1 MTDEVSGRNGSG
13 IPGAR
18 VAGGRSA
25 RSVPSPDASR
35 RQMLAVTAAAGLGVL
50 TGCGGTPSAGGS
62 APKAA
67 PPDGSRSSPSTGA
80 GTSGS
85 SPSSGSGAPGP
96 SGSPTAR
103 PGRPHKRSRP
113 ELPRGG
119 RELFPHYRMVGFC
132 GLPGAAALGRLGT
145 GTPARRAAEVEKVAH
160 RYAAGRE
167 PLPVLELLATV
178 ANASAGPDGTYRSRT
193 PAATIRR
200 FHDVARDRRAML
212 LLNIQPGRA
221 PVLDEVK
228 ALREWLVH
236 PDVGIALDPEW
247 EMARGQVPGD
257 TYGRT
262 SGQELTR
269 VARYLS
275 GLVEAHDLPQ
285 KPLVFHQVAPSVVQK
300 QSALRPQPGV
310 ALIKSADGIG
320 SPGLKRGTWQR
331 LVRDL
336 PQGLYTGFK
345 LFYEE
350 DAQGSRLMTPKEV
363 LALRPQPEY
372 VMYE

>member
-1 MTDEVSGRNGSG
+1 MADEVSGRLDAG
-13 IPGAR
+13 IRRAGA
-18 VAGGRSA
+18 AGRRA
-25 RSVPSPDASR
+25 AAPSPAPAPDGSR
-35 RQMLAVTAAAGLGVL
+35 RHLLAAAAAAGLGLL
-50 TGCGGTPSAGGS
+50 TACGGTASRADDS
-62 APKAA
+62 APKAS
-67 PPDGSRSSPSTGA
+67 PPG
-80 GTSGS
+80 GS
-85 SPSSGSGAPGP
+85 SPSSSAG
-96 SGSPTAR
+96 SGSPSPSGAATAPHSAR
-103 PGRPHKRSRP
+103 PSKRRRT

-119 RELFPHYRMVGFC
+119 RELFPHYRLVGFC

-145 GTPARRAAEVEKVAH
+145 GDPEKRAAEAEKVAH
-160 RYAAGRE
+160 SYAAGRE

-193 PAATIRR
+193 APATIRR
-200 FHDVARDRRAML
+200 FHRLARDRRALL

-221 PVLDEVK
+221 SVLDEVK
-228 ALREWLVH
+228 ALRDWLVH

-247 EMARGQVPGD
+247 EMGSGQVPGD
-257 TYGRT
+257 TYGHTDGR
-262 SGQELTR
+262 ELTK

-275 GLVEAHDLPQ
+275 GLVRAHDLPE
-285 KPLVFHQVAPSVVQK
+285 KPLVFHQVATSVVGD

-320 SPGLKRGTWQR
+320 SPGLKRGTWGR
-331 LVRDL
+331 LVKDL
-336 PQGLYTGFK
+336 PDGVHTGFK

-350 DAQGSRLMTPKEV
+350 DAKGSRLMTPKEV

>member
-1 MTDEVSGRNGSG
+1 MADKVSGRTDTE
-13 IPGAR
+13 IR
-18 VAGGRSA
+18 GGRTA
-25 RSVPSPDASR
+25 GRDPVPAPDASR
-35 RQMLAVTAAAGLGVL
+35 RRMLAVTTAAGLGLL
-50 TGCGGTPSAGGS
+50 TACGGTSSRADSAS
-62 APKAA
+62 RAS
-67 PPDGSRSSPSTGA
+67 PPGRP
-80 GTSGS
+80 GS
-85 SPSSGSGAPGP
+85 SPSAGSGSPGP
-96 SGSPTAR
+96 SGAAS
-103 PGRPHKRSRP
+103 PGRPKKRRRP

-119 RELFPHYRMVGFC
+119 RELFPRYRLVGFC

-145 GTPARRAAEVEKVAH
+145 GDPGRRAAEAEKVAH
-160 RYAAGRE
+160 SFAAGRE

-178 ANASAGPDGTYRSRT
+178 ANSAAGPDGMYRSRT

-200 FHDVARDRRAML
+200 FHRVARERRGLL

-221 PVLDEVK
+221 AVLDEVK
-228 ALREWLVH
+228 ALRDWLVH

-247 EMARGQVPGD
+247 EMGSGEVPGD
-257 TYGRT
+257 TYGHT
-262 SGQELTR
+262 DGHELTK

-275 GLVEAHDLPQ
+275 GLVEEHDLPQ
-285 KPLVFHQVAPSVVQK
+285 KPLVFHQVATSVVGD

-320 SPGLKRGTWQR
+320 SPGLKRGTWHK

-336 PQGLYTGFK
+336 PDGLHTGFK

-350 DAQGSRLMTPKEV
+350 DAEGSRLMTPKEV